1 MELLSFFYFLP
12 QLQPKSSVA
21 LVVFVGRLLNK
32 PPSTNNKCNMPVVP
46 L

>member
-12 QLQPKSSVA
+12 QLQAKSSAA
-21 LVVFVGRLLNK
+21 LVGRLLNK